1 MDMKQPPR
9 FVVLDRDGTIIRER
23 HYLSDPA
30 LVELLEGTA
39 EGLRL
44 LREMGLGLVVVTN
57 QSAIGRGFFDESRL
71 QQIHQRLQELLASEG
86 LSLEDIYFCP
96 HTPMDDCNCRK
107 PRTGLL
113 ELAAK
118 EHGFNPRDAFVIG
131 DKPCDIE
138 LGQRVGATTLLVRT
152 GYGDRVAAENKA
164 TPDYVVENV
173 WEAALAIREIIERGK
188 RIVLNAARS

>member
-1 MDMKQPPR
+1 MKQPPR

-23 HYLSDPA
+23 HYLSDPE

-39 EGLRL
+39 DGLRL

-71 QQIHQRLQELLASEG
+71 QQIHQRLEELLASAG
-86 LSLEDIYFCP
+86 VSLEDIYFCP
-96 HTPMDDCNCRK
+96 HTPMDDCDCRK

-138 LGQRVGATTLLVRT
+138 LGQRMGATTFLVRT
-152 GYGDRVAAENKA
+152 GYGSRVVAENQA

-173 WEAALAIREIIERGK
+173 WEAALAIREIINRDNRK
-188 RIVLNAARS
+188 VFNAARSS

>member
-1 MDMKQPPR
+1 MKQPR

-23 HYLSDPA
+23 HYLREPE
-30 LVELLEGTA
+30 LVELLEGTTD
-39 EGLRL
+39 GLRL

-57 QSAIGRGFFDESRL
+57 QSAIGRGFLDESRL
-71 QQIHQRLQELLASEG
+71 QQIHQRLRELLASEG
-86 LSLEDIYFCP
+86 VYVEDIYFCP
-96 HTPMDDCNCRK
+96 HMPMDDCSCRK

-118 EHGFNPRDAFVIG
+118 EHGFKPKDAFVIG

-138 LGQRVGATTLLVRT
+138 LGQRMEATTFLVRT
-152 GYGDRVAAENKA
+152 GYGNQVAAENQA

-173 WEAALAIREIIERGK
+173 LEAALVIRGL
-188 RIVLNAARS
+188 VN